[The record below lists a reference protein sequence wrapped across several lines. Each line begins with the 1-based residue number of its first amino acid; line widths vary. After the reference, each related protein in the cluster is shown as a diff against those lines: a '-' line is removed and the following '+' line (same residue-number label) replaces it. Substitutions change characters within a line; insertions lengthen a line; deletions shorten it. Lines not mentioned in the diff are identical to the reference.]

1 MRNQTLG
8 GGAAASAIAAVVFL
22 RCLRGRSIWIG
33 LAFSLVPAVLALI
46 LTGLGKSDHGAGVWR
61 EVFTYSL
68 SLLAIVP
75 PLLVA
80 GSIGDDLDDRTA
92 TYLWSRPLPR
102 WSLVT
107 GTLLAMVPLAFAI
120 LSVGVSAGFVV
131 SFGAAATSELDVLAR
146 GLAALALGV
155 LAVSAAS
162 AALATVSP
170 RFATALAVVYVLFL
184 DLPMSLLPVSLREIS
199 IGYQAAQVA
208 AVQQYPASLVGALA
222 ALTGITGAWLA
233 IALWRIGRVE

>member
-1 MRNQTLG
+1 VSSGALS
-8 GGAAASAIAAVVFL
+8 GGAATRAIAAVVFL
-22 RCLRGRSIWIG
+22 RCLRGRAIWIG
-33 LAFSLVPAVLALI
+33 LAFSSVPALLALV
-46 LTGLGKSDHGAGVWR
+46 LTGLGRGDHGAGVWR

-107 GTLLAMVPLAFAI
+107 GTLLAMAPLALAI
-120 LSVGVSAGFVV
+120 LSVGVSAGFAV
-131 SFGAAATSELDVLAR
+131 SFGAAAGSEIGALGR
-146 GLAALALGV
+146 GLAALGLGV

-199 IGYQAAQVA
+199 IGYQVSQVA
-208 AVQQYPASLVGALA
+208 AIQQYPAGLAGALA
-222 ALTGITGAWLA
+222 ALAGIIGAWLV

>member
-1 MRNQTLG
+1 MPNQALG
-8 GGAAASAIAAVVFL
+8 GGAAARAIAAVVFL

-33 LAFSLVPAVLALI
+33 LASSSVPAVLALV
-46 LTGLGKSDHGAGVWR
+46 LTGAGQGDQGAGVWR

-68 SLLAIVP
+68 GLLAIVP

-102 WSLVT
+102 WSLIT
-107 GTLLAMVPLAFAI
+107 GTLLAMAPLAFAI
-120 LSVGVSAGFVV
+120 LSVGVTAGFVL
-131 SFGAAATSELDVLAR
+131 SFGAAAPAELAVLAR
-146 GLAALALGV
+146 GLAGLALGV
-155 LAVSAAS
+155 LAVSSAA

-184 DLPMSLLPVSLREIS
+184 DLPISLLPVSLREIS
-199 IGYQAAQVA
+199 IGYQVSQVA
-208 AVQQYPASLVGALA
+208 AVQQYPAGLGGALL
-222 ALTGITGAWLA
+222 ALAGLIGAWLA
-233 IALWRIGRVE
+233 VALWRISRVE